1 MFSVQLSDSLTIS
14 SICFSH
20 CTQLRFSRVC
30 TSQSAHTQPLELAW
44 ARFIFNSH
52 VHGAPFCDQGPHAP
66 YVHES
71 GDHYQCQLG
80 AGVSDDNLS
89 EKMHDGGV
97 AGHGHGLNALNH
109 DVPPEF
115 DPQCSDDA
123 PSGSPESLL
132 LGHDPLKKHVAF
144 SHPPWEVNMGILDLK
159 KYFQQSKISVQET
172 GGKIS
177 DPKQLTSALIRACL
191 KLSLPC
197 YMKSHCKQQP
207 WFSFCH
213 WNDTFI

>member
-1 MFSVQLSDSLTIS
+1 LHTTSLLES
-14 SICFSH
+14 LHFP
-20 CTQLRFSRVC
+20 V
-30 TSQSAHTQPLELAW
+30 SARTQPLELAW

-66 YVHES
+66 YVHGS

-89 EKMHDGGV
+89 EKMHGGGV

-144 SHPPWEVNMGILDLK
+144 SQPPWEANMGILDL
-159 KYFQQSKISVQET
+159 
-172 GGKIS
+172 G
-177 DPKQLTSALIRACL
+177 CL
-191 KLSLPC
+191 KEVHHLPQGLKIPWLLLSP
-197 YMKSHCKQQP
+197 YKPVHHAPEAQP
-207 WFSFCH
+207 FCQL
-213 WNDTFI
+213 NGLQDQ